1 MMAGDTGAGGALG
14 HRAHTTGTV
23 DKATSLTSERWI
35 ALLPPEERI
44 PGARK
49 GAQDMKTIPM
59 NSSES
64 GLTCTVLGSP
74 ICVHVCMCGHEGVQV
89 RVCVCACMCEHM
101 WARACVH
108 VCEHMCE
115 AVCAYMCEH
124 V

>member
-1 MMAGDTGAGGALG
+1 MMAGGTGAGGAWG
-14 HRAHTTGTV
+14 CRAHTTGAV
-23 DKATSLTSERWI
+23 GKATSLTSERWI

-49 GAQDMKTIPM
+49 GAQDMKTTPM

-74 ICVHVCMCGHEGVQV
+74 IRVHVCVCGHEGVQV
-89 RVCVCACMCEHM
+89 RVF
-101 WARACVH
+101 
-108 VCEHMCE
+108 
-115 AVCAYMCEH
+115 VCAY